1 MQTKAAPIDAL
12 FVIAILSLTVT
23 FSACLVK
30 EHGQC
35 ETAPYRLLVGGTV
48 WVQTKDALIHALFVI
63 VNRYFFLCLVKEHGQ
78 CETAPYRLL
87 VGGGGTVWVQT
98 KAAVINARRGSNKGN
113 SVLCRHAIIT

>member
-1 MQTKAAPIDAL
+1 
-12 FVIAILSLTVT
+12 
-23 FSACLVK
+23 VK

-35 ETAPYRLLVGGTV
+35 ETAPYRLLVGGGGTV
-48 WVQTKDALIHALFVI
+48 WVQTKAALINALFVI
-63 VNRYFFLCLVKEHGQ
+63 AIVSLTATFFLCSVKEHGQ

-113 SVLCRHAIIT
+113 SVLCRHAVIT

>member
-1 MQTKAAPIDAL
+1 M
-12 FVIAILSLTVT
+12 
-23 FSACLVK
+23 K

-35 ETAPYRLLVGGTV
+35 ETAPYRLLVGGGGTV
-48 WVQTKDALIHALFVI
+48 WVQTKAAVINALFVI
-63 VNRYFFLCLVKEHGQ
+63 VNRYFLSLFLVKEHGQ